1 MVNLKKKEPVVLA
14 LSPRVAVGDDSLPRV
29 IGGRC
34 EFTGKVFNDRDECPW
49 FNGLCYDDKGEKLPD
64 SWTGDLNAN
73 RAAMLK
79 SRAAIMFV
87 EKPKRVRK
95 PKAEAPVEVAEEVA
109 EEVVEQVVEEAPA
122 E

>member
-1 MVNLKKKEPVVLA
+1 
-14 LSPRVAVGDDSLPRV
+14 
-29 IGGRC
+29 
-34 EFTGKVFNDRDECPW
+34 
-49 FNGLCYDDKGEKLPD
+49 
-64 SWTGDLNAN
+64 
-73 RAAMLK
+73 MLK

-109 EEVVEQVVEEAPA
+109 EEVVEQVAERGILTPNSIVEEAPA